1 MCFSCTSLTDLPCS
15 RTHQSGRHSS
25 KARTAGWE
33 TQPGLGVG
41 GNTNEWEI
49 LTNLLDLGS
58 TAGHHPNRLL
68 CSECPALGLSR
79 DTIGAGPE
87 LAVRGRRGKL
97 RFSPAKG
104 QRGQNPAGHGPS
116 RWQTLI
122 GLRGPSELVRRWA
135 PMTPSSQGMPG
146 VKQTHETEA
155 RTGRSVWKRV
165 G

>member
-1 MCFSCTSLTDLPCS
+1 MCSILSQQGPAP
-15 RTHQSGRHSS
+15 HSPHPP
-25 KARTAGWE
+25 TAAPSVSTGGSFF
-33 TQPGLGVG
+33 PGDPVRQ
-41 GNTNEWEI
+41 
-49 LTNLLDLGS
+49 
-58 TAGHHPNRLL
+58 AGQ
-68 CSECPALGLSR
+68 
-79 DTIGAGPE
+79 
-87 LAVRGRRGKL
+87 RGRRWKL

-155 RTGRSVWKRV
+155 RTGRSGPPCPAWPFRSVLLPTAPALPCCWRLAV
-165 G
+165 QCPWPGTEQGSRQQ